1 MLFPY
6 SSVNVSID
14 GVSQAASLP
23 GPNFLVNRV
32 QALEKKR
39 LEQESAIKAS
49 MGQQIKVGFIG
60 A

>member
-1 MLFPY
+1 MFPY

-23 GPNFLVNRV
+23 GPNFLLNRLKG
-32 QALEKKR
+32 LEQKR